1 MGDKKALVPRL
12 RFPEFRDAGEWEVK
26 KAKFLFSNRVGQGK
40 EGLPIYSVTM
50 NDSLVKRD
58 SPDRKID
65 DIEKASRNKKAH
77 KHDIVYNIMRMWQG
91 ASGVAKSITHGKEG
105 EYAVKAAGRT

>member
-26 KAKFLFSNRVGQGK
+26 KAKFLFSNRVG
-40 EGLPIYSVTM
+40 
-50 NDSLVKRD
+50 
-58 SPDRKID
+58 
-65 DIEKASRNKKAH
+65 
-77 KHDIVYNIMRMWQG
+77 YNIMRMWQG